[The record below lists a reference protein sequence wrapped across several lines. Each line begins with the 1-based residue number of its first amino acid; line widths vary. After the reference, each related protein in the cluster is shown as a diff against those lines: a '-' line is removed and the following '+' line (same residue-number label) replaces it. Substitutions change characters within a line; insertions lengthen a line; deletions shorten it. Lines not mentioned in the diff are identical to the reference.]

1 MLHVSDL
8 IHAKRCERFAYNC
21 RYEKIEH
28 EPFYHLKTP
37 YSHLWSAYLNIEDV
51 GSGKVGDSNE
61 KTFQLLAKHKV
72 LKNARFSYKELR
84 TKIPILIQEEDG
96 IVLIYPF

>member
-28 EPFYHLKTP
+28 EPFYHLQTP
-37 YSHLWSAYLNIEDV
+37 YSHLWSAYLNIEDA

-61 KTFQLLAKHKV
+61 
-72 LKNARFSYKELR
+72 
-84 TKIPILIQEEDG
+84 
-96 IVLIYPF
+96 